1 MACFGLHAQ
10 AEQLEPV
17 YNRAMKR
24 ITRCPSCATVYQ
36 LTQVHLHAAKGWL
49 RCSACGQ
56 AFDSTGLVLRWSP
69 ANHVTPVSPF
79 EAGPGSTNGPP
90 YKTGESEQ
98 VPDLVVD
105 PADRISLDD
114 LLTKED
120 CSSTG
125 PIRPAQ
131 AELAAFEDALSRF
144 KPEPLTAEAL
154 PGPEK
159 VSEALPSRAW
169 LAPYA
174 VLSLALLLVIQLA
187 FVQRNAIAASWPDSE
202 PMIRHLCQS
211 LGCQV
216 SPLRDPEGMVIE
228 SSSLVQRSDDHVLS
242 WSVRNSTRRVL
253 GMTALE
259 LSLMDERGKLVLRTV
274 VMPEQAGAPSTLSP
288 GQSWSGTLKVL
299 VSPDRVFSD
308 YRVLNFYP

>member
-1 MACFGLHAQ
+1 M
-10 AEQLEPV
+10 
-17 YNRAMKR
+17 NR

-36 LTQVHLHAAKGWL
+36 LTEVHLRAAKGWL
-49 RCSACGQ
+49 RCSACGHV
-56 AFDSTGLVLRWSP
+56 FDSTGLVLRWAP
-69 ANHVTPVSPF
+69 ATDLTRVSSF
-79 EAGPGSTNGPP
+79 EAGPDSTDGPLYRP
-90 YKTGESEQ
+90 GDSEQ
-98 VPDLVVD
+98 VPDLVAD
-105 PADRISLDD
+105 SADRIPLDH

-120 CSSTG
+120 RSTPD

-131 AELAAFEDALSRF
+131 AELAAFEDALSSF

-154 PGPEK
+154 PGTEK

-187 FVQRNAIAASWPDSE
+187 YVQRNAIASSWPETE
-202 PMIRHLCQS
+202 PMIRHVCQS
-211 LGCQV
+211 FGCHV
-216 SPLRDPEGMVIE
+216 SPLRDPEGMVID
-228 SSSLVQRSDDHVLS
+228 SSSLVQRSEDHVLS
-242 WSVRNSTRRVL
+242 WSVRNTTNRVL

-259 LSLMDERGKLVLRTV
+259 LSLMDEQGKLVLRTV

-308 YRVLNFYP
+308 YRVLSFYP

>member
-1 MACFGLHAQ
+1 M
-10 AEQLEPV
+10 
-17 YNRAMKR
+17 
-24 ITRCPSCATVYQ
+24 
-36 LTQVHLHAAKGWL
+36 
-49 RCSACGQ
+49 
-56 AFDSTGLVLRWSP
+56 RWSP
-69 ANHVTPVSPF
+69 ANHVTPVSTF
-79 EAGPGSTNGPP
+79 EAGTGSTNGPP

-120 CSSTG
+120 RSSTG

-131 AELAAFEDALSRF
+131 AELAAFEDALSSF

-154 PGPEK
+154 PVPEK
-159 VSEALPSRAW
+159 VTEALPSRAW

-187 FVQRNAIAASWPDSE
+187 YVQRNAIAASWPETE
-202 PMIRHLCQS
+202 PMIRHLCQP

-216 SPLRDPEGMVIE
+216 SPLSDPEGMVIE
-228 SSSLVQRSDDHVLS
+228 SSSLVKRSEDHVLS
-242 WSVRNSTRRVL
+242 WSVRNTTNRVL